1 MKLTS
6 VLQAIGTTGLLLAVG
21 CTNAHYDILNTNAP
35 TEDQLTGTP
44 TKAILARA
52 AVGSAFLA
60 ENDLGG
66 DISEW
71 AIFGRE
77 GYNLLGNDPRLTQ
90 ESLKGPGDPNGFLG
104 FLWQPKYQAIRTYN
118 TYIDGIPKAQDMTAE
133 EKAASL
139 GFAKTLKALM
149 FYRLILRDGEHG
161 IPIAVQVGLDQ
172 PPAPFVSQADAYD
185 YIVALLDS
193 AQADLSAGGGAF
205 PFNMPPGYEI
215 AGTPATFIQFNR
227 GLAAAVQVHRAT
239 AVHVG
244 TSAYQ
249 AALTALGG
257 SFIDPSAPM
266 STGVYYAFSTASGE
280 PFNPI
285 TEPLDAQR
293 YYIHPSIL
301 TGAQH
306 KLNGDPDDRV
316 TTKTRAAP
324 TPRSSA
330 GLTATHKPVM
340 YNNSDGTAN
349 LGAGIPIIKNEE
361 LLLIRAEARWFTGDK
376 PGALA
381 DIDVVRTVSG
391 GLPPTS
397 LNAGSSDAAFLTEL
411 LYNRVNS
418 LLWEQ
423 GTRWLDAIR
432 FGLQSTLPIDRA
444 GDIVFNAMLVPG
456 AECDARQLASPCE
469 PLTQQ
474 P

>member
-1 MKLTS
+1 MKRINPLTT
-6 VLQAIGTTGLLLAVG
+6 IGTTVLLLTAG
-21 CTNAHYDILNTNAP
+21 CSNSYYDILNTNAP
-35 TEDQLTGTP
+35 TEDQLSGTP

-52 AVGSAFLA
+52 AVGAAFLA
-60 ENDLGG
+60 ESDLGG

-104 FLWQPKYQAIRTYN
+104 FLWQPKYTAIRTYN
-118 TYIDGIPKAQDMTAE
+118 TYLDGIPKAADMTAE
-133 EKAASL
+133 EKAASV
-139 GFAKTLKALM
+139 GFAQTLKALM
-149 FYRLILRDGEHG
+149 FYRLILRDGDLG

-172 PPAPFVSQADAYD
+172 PPAPFVSKAAAYD

-193 AQADLSAGGGAF
+193 AQASLATGGATF

-215 AGTPATFIQFNR
+215 ASTPATFIQFNR
-227 GLAAAVQVHRAT
+227 ALAAEVQIHRAT
-239 AVHVG
+239 AANVG
-244 TSAYQ
+244 AAAYQ
-249 AALTALGG
+249 AALTALAA

-266 STGVYYAFSTASGE
+266 STAVNYAFSANSGE

-285 TEPLDAQR
+285 SEPLEAQR
-293 YYIHPSIL
+293 FYIHPSIV

-306 KLNGDPDDRV
+306 KANGDPDNRL
-316 TTKTRAAP
+316 TAKTRAAP
-324 TPRSSA
+324 TPRSLS

-340 YNNSDGTAN
+340 YNNSDGTSN
-349 LGAGIPIIKNEE
+349 LGAPIPIIKNEE

-376 PGALA
+376 SGALA
-381 DIDVVRTVSG
+381 DINVVRTVSG
-391 GLPPTS
+391 GLPATS
-397 LNAGSSDAAFLTEL
+397 LTAGSSDAAFVTEL
-411 LYNRVNS
+411 LYNRLYS

-432 FGLQSTLPIDRA
+432 FGLQSTLPIDRP
-444 GDIVFNAMLVPG
+444 GDIVFNQMLVPG
-456 AECDARQLASPCE
+456 PECDARQLGEPCD

-474 P
+474 H

>member
-1 MKLTS
+1 MKPTNALTAIGTS
-6 VLQAIGTTGLLLAVG
+6 VLLLSAG
-21 CTNAHYDILNTNAP
+21 CSDSYYNILNTNAP
-35 TEDQLTGTP
+35 TEDQLSGSP

-52 AVGSAFLA
+52 AVGAAFLA

-118 TYIDGIPKAQDMTAE
+118 TYLDGIPKAKDMTAE
-133 EKAASL
+133 EQAASI
-139 GFAKTLKALM
+139 GFAQTLKALM
-149 FYRLILRDGEHG
+149 FYRLILRNGDHG

-172 PPAPFVSQADAYD
+172 PPAPFVSQAAVYD

-193 AQADLSAGGGAF
+193 AKASLSAGAGAF

-215 AGTPATFIQFNR
+215 ANTPATFIQFNR
-227 GLAAAVQVHRAT
+227 GLAAVVQAHRAT
-239 AVHVG
+239 AGHVG
-244 TSAYQ
+244 AAAYQ
-249 AALTALGG
+249 AALTELGE
-257 SFIDPSAPM
+257 SFIDPAAPM
-266 STGVYYAFSTASGE
+266 STGVYYAFSAASGE

-293 YYIHPSIL
+293 FYIHPSIL
-301 TGAQH
+301 TDAQH
-306 KLNGDPDDRV
+306 KLNGDPDNRV
-316 TTKTRAAP
+316 TAKTRAAP

-330 GLTATHKPVM
+330 GLTATHKPTM
-340 YNNSDGTAN
+340 YNNPDGTSN
-349 LGAGIPIIKNEE
+349 LGAGIPIVKNEE

-376 PGALA
+376 SGALG
-381 DIDVVRTVSG
+381 DINVVRTVSG

-397 LNAGSSDAAFLTEL
+397 LTAGSSDAAFLTEL
-411 LYNRVNS
+411 LYNRTYA

-423 GTRWLDAIR
+423 GARWLDAIR
-432 FGLQSTLPIDRA
+432 FGLQATLPIDRP
-444 GDIVFNAMLVPG
+444 GDIIFNEMLVPG
-456 AECDARQLASPCE
+456 PECDARQLGEPCD

-474 P
+474 H